1 MATRVRTRISFGAF
15 ANLKNNLQ
23 NQLGLNT
30 LITNIKKLI
39 STYNNNFAYIVNSFN
54 AFLQFKSNINKY
66 GIFINEEKNDNYLSS
81 SDASTD
87 YEEILNRITNIKSR
101 LDVLESGNINKNYVD
116 AEIQWYIK
124 DFQQTDFNLNSSIAK
139 LYINTIDGKKGISY
153 MIAEKNQKVAAI
165 LFGTRYQK
173 CYCVLQTNATDYTYF
188 GITDRNYYTNDVK
201 IISGMTASISFG
213 PVAVI
218 SQTKYEQAII
228 GYANFAIAF
237 SGKRNGK
244 FPANWI
250 RIDAKVSD

>member
-81 SDASTD
+81 SDTSTD

-116 AEIQWYIK
+116 AEVGWYITNRNLYNV
-124 DFQQTDFNLNSSIAK
+124 DSQTSEDYQIITPDNQYVMGIIQANKKLKAK
-139 LYINTIDGKKGISY
+139 T
-153 MIAEKNQKVAAI
+153 
-165 LFGTRYQK
+165 LFWTSTEYT
-173 CYCVLQTNATDYTYF
+173 YNFLQTNAIDSTLF
-188 GITDRNYYTNDVK
+188 GLQKRNYYTDQIKVM
-201 IISGMTASISFG
+201 SGFTQHLVFG
-213 PVAVI
+213 PFTVVAVTNKTSAVLGTI
-218 SQTKYEQAII
+218 HFGLY
-228 GYANFAIAF
+228 F
-237 SGKRNGK
+237 SGKRQGK

-250 RIDAKVSD
+250 KLNGVSI